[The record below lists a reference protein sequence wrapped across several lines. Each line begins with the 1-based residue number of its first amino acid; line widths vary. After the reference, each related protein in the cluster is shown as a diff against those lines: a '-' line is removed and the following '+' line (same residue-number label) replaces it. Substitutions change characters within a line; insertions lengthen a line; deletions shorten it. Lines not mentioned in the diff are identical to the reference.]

1 MVRAG
6 DWRSRVKIKPR
17 SAPTSTR
24 RISASTVQAA
34 SRPTTRG
41 LLPTSRRSARPST
54 TERSPGASS
63 WPRAPCRRAQERGR
77 DAHRGSDEDSRSP
90 PSSPRSPRKSAG
102 PTPCHRN
109 QCLLD
114 AARYHPLPGR
124 SGTQRILSCAGACSR
139 RLTLF
144 LLRCLVGPDPQLVRR
159 SKRCRGAWRYA

>member
-6 DWRSRVKIKPR
+6 DWKSRVKIKPR

-34 SRPTTRG
+34 SRPTSGAYYLLRVAPRG
-41 LLPTSRRSARPST
+41 LRQPK
-54 TERSPGASS
+54 RSPGASS
-63 WPRAPCRRAQERGR
+63 WPRASCRRAQEKRR

-124 SGTQRILSCAGACSR
+124 SGTQRILSCAGVCSR
-139 RLTLF
+139 QLTLF
-144 LLRCLVGPDPQLVRR
+144 LLRCLVGPDPQLVPR